1 MNGLSWSHEFYGNT
15 LAEWGWAALVGLLV
29 MVGVRL
35 TLKLV
40 LVRVRALSRRT
51 HTDVDDLVV
60 DLLARTKILFVL
72 LVGVWAA
79 SIPLALNP
87 MLERWIR
94 AILVV
99 GLLLQAGFW
108 ITAGIN
114 YALERYRRR
123 QLELDPSGATAV
135 GALGFIA
142 RLLLWTVVVLTALA
156 NVGIDITA
164 FIASLGIGGIA
175 IALALQNVLGD
186 LFASLSIVMDK
197 PFVVGDFIIVDDYL
211 GTVEHVGLKTT
222 RLRSLSGEQLVFS
235 NADLLGS
242 RIRNYKRM
250 EERRALFTV
259 GVTYDT
265 GYERLK
271 KIPEMIR
278 DAVESEEN
286 TRFDRAHFKQ
296 YGDSALVFEAVYY
309 MLVPDYNAYM
319 DTQQAINLEIYRRF
333 EMEEIDFAFP
343 TRTVHVHSTPSP

>member
-1 MNGLSWSHEFYGNT
+1 MDGLSWSHEFYGNT

-51 HTDVDDLVV
+51 DTDVDDLVV

-265 GYERLK
+265 GYEHLK

-296 YGDSALVFEAVYY
+296 YGDSAIVFEAVYY

-343 TRTVHVHSTPSP
+343 TRTVHVHSTTSP

>member
-1 MNGLSWSHEFYGNT
+1 MDGLSWSHEIYGNT

-40 LVRVRALSRRT
+40 LVRVQALSRRT
-51 HTDVDDLVV
+51 RTDADDLVV
-60 DLLARTKILFVL
+60 DLLARTKVLFVL

-79 SIPLALNP
+79 SVPLALNP

-123 QLELDPSGATAV
+123 QLELDPGGATAV

-175 IALALQNVLGD
+175 IALALQNILGD

-278 DAVESEEN
+278 EAVESEEN

-296 YGDSALVFEAVYY
+296 YGNSALVFEAVYF

-319 DTQQAINLEIYRRF
+319 DTQQAINLELYRRF

-343 TRTVHVHSTPSP
+343 TRTVHLHSTPSP